1 MPIPQIV
8 RIDPRDL
15 DKNKAI
21 GVSIPFNGG
30 GVFKSTFSTKDQIKS
45 NLINL
50 LLTYKGERVLNPQF
64 GADLPRLLFEPINN
78 DTLIKIENQIVT
90 SVSTYIPEI
99 TITNIEITPDTDKN
113 TIYVNVIYQLKL
125 SGTTDNIIIDFSTL
139 QW

>member
-1 MPIPQIV
+1 MPIPQVV

-78 DTLIKIENQIVT
+78 ETLLKIENQIVT
-90 SVSTYIPEI
+90 SVSTYIPEV
-99 TITNIEITPDTDKN
+99 TITNIEITPDTDRN

-139 QW
+139 Q

>member
-1 MPIPQIV
+1 MPIPQVI

-78 DTLIKIENQIVT
+78 ETLLKIENQIVT

-139 QW
+139 Q

>member
-1 MPIPQIV
+1 MPIPQVV

-78 DTLIKIENQIVT
+78 ETLLKIENQIVT

-113 TIYVNVIYQLKL
+113 TIYVNVMYQLKL

-139 QW
+139 Q

>member
-1 MPIPQIV
+1 MPIPQVV

-78 DTLIKIENQIVT
+78 ETLLKIENQIVT

-113 TIYVNVIYQLKL
+113 IIYVNVIYQLKL

-139 QW
+139 Q

>member
-1 MPIPQIV
+1 MPIPQVV

-78 DTLIKIENQIVT
+78 ETLLNIENQIVT

-139 QW
+139 Q

>member
-1 MPIPQIV
+1 MPIPQVV

-78 DTLIKIENQIVT
+78 ETLLKIENQIVT

-139 QW
+139 Q

>member
-1 MPIPQIV
+1 MPIPQVV

-21 GVSIPFNGG
+21 GVSIHFNGG

-78 DTLIKIENQIVT
+78 ETLLKIENQIVT

-139 QW
+139 Q

>member
-1 MPIPQIV
+1 MPIPQVV

-78 DTLIKIENQIVT
+78 ETLLKIENQIVT

-125 SGTTDNIIIDFSTL
+125 SGTIDNIIIDFSTL
-139 QW
+139 Q

>member
-1 MPIPQIV
+1 MPIPQVV

-78 DTLIKIENQIVT
+78 DTLIKIENQIIT

-99 TITNIEITPDTDKN
+99 TITNIEITPDTDRN

-139 QW
+139 Q

>member
-30 GVFKSTFSTKDQIKS
+30 GVFKSTFSTKDQIKF

-78 DTLIKIENQIVT
+78 DTLIKIENQIIT

-113 TIYVNVIYQLKL
+113 TIYVNVTYQLKL

-139 QW
+139 Q

>member
-113 TIYVNVIYQLKL
+113 TIYINIIYQLKL

-139 QW
+139 Q

>member
-1 MPIPQIV
+1 MPIPQVV

-78 DTLIKIENQIVT
+78 EILLKIENQIVT

-139 QW
+139 Q